1 MSNEVRRAIRKR
13 DRCFKKYQR
22 TRRDED
28 KLYHIVA
35 RREVNRLKRDAKQ
48 RYEIN
53 IIRSFS
59 RENLN
64 PRKFW
69 SLSKSVLGYNSDRTI
84 PPLKDNMNL
93 ISDDLE
99 KAELL
104 NCYFSAQMH
113 LGQHENDLP
122 ALPPLSFLTV
132 ERLQEIVAVEE
143 DVLKYLRQSNPH
155 KSCGPDGISNHILKY
170 CAHSL
175 YKPLTKL
182 FNFSLHSGVYPSLW
196 KVSNVCPV
204 YKNKGDKNIMSNYR
218 PIALLSS
225 VSKILEKVIYKA
237 IYEFCEFNDLL
248 ISENSGFKKNDSTVN
263 QLITITHEIYKS
275 LDSGKDV
282 CTIFLDVS
290 KAFDKVWHKGLI
302 FKLKQFGICGSLL
315 SLVENYLSGRTQ
327 RVVINGQ
334 TSSSQ
339 NTYAGVPQGSIL
351 GPLLFLIYVN
361 DIKDGI
367 VSNIKLFADDTSLVK
382 QIDDISDCFQTL
394 NSDLVTLN
402 TWAQQWCVTFNAEK
416 TEYLIISKKKQIPHY
431 PPLILN
437 NVNIKRVTCHKH
449 LGLILNDK
457 LSWTDHIADIC
468 KKCHNKLNTILR
480 MRHILPRLCI
490 EKLYKTF
497 VRSLLDYA
505 DVIYDNCTS
514 ADSANIEHVQRRA
527 CIISTGAIRVTKHV
541 TLLKE
546 VGLELLKTR
555 RQVHRL
561 TYLYKIKNHLVPDYL
576 CNFHP
581 LFHHNTEN
589 YNLRRHANLIPIRS
603 RTVAY
608 YNSFLLA
615 TIRDWNSLSA
625 ELITATSLASFK
637 RLLKKNLN
645 LCSKKIYSRGHGYE
659 KKIHTRLRLG
669 LSALNDHLYKYNL
682 TLNRFC
688 DFCPGN
694 CIENTEHYLI
704 HCARYTNYRITL
716 LLGIKNLLCPDIN
729 IAMLR
734 DLCPNYLSKI
744 LIEGSD
750 DLSDDTNLEMFECV
764 FRFIKSSNR
773 FSR

>member
-1 MSNEVRRAIRKR
+1 MSNEVRRSICKR
-13 DRCFKKYQR
+13 DRCFNKYQR

-69 SLSKSVLGYNSDRTI
+69 SLSKSVLGYNSDRAI

-122 ALPPLSFLTV
+122 ALPPISFLTV
-132 ERLQEIVAVEE
+132 ERLQDIVAVES
-143 DVLKYLRQSNPH
+143 DVLKYLRQSNPR
-155 KSCGPDGISNHILKY
+155 KSCGPDGISNHILKI
-170 CAHSL
+170 CAQSL
-175 YKPLTKL
+175 YKPLTRL
-182 FNFSLHSGVYPSLW
+182 FNFSLRSGVYPSLW

-204 YKNKGDKNIMSNYR
+204 YKNKGDKNIMSNNR

-225 VSKILEKVIYKA
+225 VSKILEKIIYKA
-237 IYEFCEFNDLL
+237 IYEFCEFHDLL
-248 ISENSGFKKNDSTVN
+248 ITENS
-263 QLITITHEIYKS
+263 
-275 LDSGKDV
+275 
-282 CTIFLDVS
+282 
-290 KAFDKVWHKGLI
+290 
-302 FKLKQFGICGSLL
+302 
-315 SLVENYLSGRTQ
+315 
-327 RVVINGQ
+327 
-334 TSSSQ
+334 
-339 NTYAGVPQGSIL
+339 
-351 GPLLFLIYVN
+351 
-361 DIKDGI
+361 
-367 VSNIKLFADDTSLVK
+367 
-382 QIDDISDCFQTL
+382 
-394 NSDLVTLN
+394 
-402 TWAQQWCVTFNAEK
+402 
-416 TEYLIISKKKQIPHY
+416 
-431 PPLILN
+431 
-437 NVNIKRVTCHKH
+437 
-449 LGLILNDK
+449 
-457 LSWTDHIADIC
+457 
-468 KKCHNKLNTILR
+468 
-480 MRHILPRLCI
+480 
-490 EKLYKTF
+490 
-497 VRSLLDYA
+497 DYA
-505 DVIYDNCTS
+505 DIIYDNCSS

-555 RQVHRL
+555 RKVHRL
-561 TYLYKIKNHLVPDYL
+561 AYLYKIKNHLVPDYL
-576 CNFHP
+576 RNFHP
-581 LFHHNTEN
+581 LFHHNTAN

-615 TIRDWNSLSA
+615 TIRDLNSLSA
-625 ELITATSLASFK
+625 ELMSATSLASFK

-659 KKIHTRLRLG
+659 KKIHTRLRLW
-669 LSALNDHLYKYNL
+669 LSALNDHLYKYDL

-694 CIENTEHYLI
+694 RIESTGHYLI

-716 LLGIKNLLCPDIN
+716 LLGIKNLICPDIN

-734 DLCPNYLSKI
+734 DLCSNYLSKI

-750 DLSDDTNLEMFECV
+750 DLSDDTNLDLFE
-764 FRFIKSSNR
+764 
-773 FSR
+773 

>member
-1 MSNEVRRAIRKR
+1 MKSHSPDVCLILGDFNDRCVSWFDSHSHSELGLTLFNLAHRYGLSQLIDEPTRYTDSNATLLDLIFTDNERCVSDFGVSPPLLNLDHCIIFCKLSLKVSKSRAFQRRVWDYKSADFNSLNTALLNAPFDSAYEIFDDVNDIASYTSDLITSACSEFIPNKIVTIRHRDKPWMSNEVRRAIRKR

-327 RVVINGQ
+327 RVVIN
-334 TSSSQ
+334 
-339 NTYAGVPQGSIL
+339 
-351 GPLLFLIYVN
+351 
-361 DIKDGI
+361 
-367 VSNIKLFADDTSLVK
+367 
-382 QIDDISDCFQTL
+382 
-394 NSDLVTLN
+394 
-402 TWAQQWCVTFNAEK
+402 
-416 TEYLIISKKKQIPHY
+416 
-431 PPLILN
+431 
-437 NVNIKRVTCHKH
+437 
-449 LGLILNDK
+449 
-457 LSWTDHIADIC
+457 
-468 KKCHNKLNTILR
+468 
-480 MRHILPRLCI
+480 
-490 EKLYKTF
+490 
-497 VRSLLDYA
+497 
-505 DVIYDNCTS
+505 
-514 ADSANIEHVQRRA
+514 
-527 CIISTGAIRVTKHV
+527 
-541 TLLKE
+541 
-546 VGLELLKTR
+546 
-555 RQVHRL
+555 
-561 TYLYKIKNHLVPDYL
+561 
-576 CNFHP
+576 
-581 LFHHNTEN
+581 
-589 YNLRRHANLIPIRS
+589 
-603 RTVAY
+603 
-608 YNSFLLA
+608 A

-659 KKIHTRLRLG
+659 KKIHTRYRLG

-750 DLSDDTNLEMFECV
+750 DLSDDTNLELFECV

-773 FSR
+773 FS